1 MENNGMEYCTD
12 SIVAIVEAALH
23 NLETEHVKNVERNM
37 SPDQFF
43 EEFRHVRIKLPRRMG
58 HSTAAIKLLL
68 RNHDSLMVTA
78 QENMKCHTMSDFFG
92 NVMVNEDD
100 GPVYNFLNDH
110 IFAASRYEHL
120 SKHVIKEFEK
130 RTKKYDLVII
140 DMTSFNSRHR
150 HENDCV
156 RTLLADKTKLFV
168 ELQ

>member
-1 MENNGMEYCTD
+1 MEYCTD

-68 RNHDSLMVTA
+68 RHNNSLMVTPTEA
-78 QENMKCHTMSDFFG
+78 LKRHVMMNFFSY
-92 NVMVNEDD
+92 VFVNEDD
-100 GPVYNFLNDH
+100 GSVYNFLKEN
-110 IFAASRYEHL
+110 IFTCSWVDSIR
-120 SKHVIKEFEK
+120 KHV
-130 RTKKYDLVII
+130 RTKFKKPEAKKYEMVIM
-140 DMTSFNSRHR
+140 DMANLSSSPIVKD
-150 HENDCV
+150 EII
-156 RTLLADKTKLFV
+156 AIMKDKTKLFV